1 MLQPQGVEDA
11 AGIQRG
17 GQPALVLQQA
27 LQKRRESGIGGNLQQ
42 YGLTILKMPGPIERQ
57 VPGLADRLEL
67 AVAPA

>member
-1 MLQPQGVEDA
+1 MYAIRSYYEPQGVEDA

-42 YGLTILKMPGPIERQ
+42 YGLTILSYNF
-57 VPGLADRLEL
+57 V
-67 AVAPA
+67 